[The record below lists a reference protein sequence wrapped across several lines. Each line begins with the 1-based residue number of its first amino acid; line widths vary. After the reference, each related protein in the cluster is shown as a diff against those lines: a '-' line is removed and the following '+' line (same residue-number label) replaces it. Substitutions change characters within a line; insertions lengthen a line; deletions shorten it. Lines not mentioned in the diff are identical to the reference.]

1 MSRFLE
7 ERYLETVGLLKD
19 LGLWDLEN
27 GMKFLP
33 IIQHCMPP
41 PSLDKIQELLN
52 NLYFSGINTDWA
64 PNSDLLILRNKVT
77 RAKANISR
85 KNISFEIVR
94 GDSTKYGTQYP
105 ISYGVNKIYQQKR
118 WGRNR
123 AVLIRELVETV
134 YFTTAKQ
141 SLLISE
147 TYYRNI
153 FNLRDVIITDYAENS
168 VKIPAVGQFDKEI
181 DIKLSKV
188 NYISTKE
195 TLLGVQTRKYGVN
208 DSDRFWANPPEAKF
222 TLPPDFNNLM
232 DQTLSSQDNPRPLV
246 GFEPGDFTR
255 PPEPEDFLLNNTQ
268 QKSNPYYSQP
278 KWVRNNVRSLADA
291 NQITWTTLFNYWERV
306 LKAGKKEIFNLSLV
320 TLLTGIR
327 KRRWVNATY
336 DVNKTLTAESMYI
349 SKSNTLKL
357 TINRAAHVFTSN
369 ESYAKNFT
377 ILSIPKALQLDKKQ
391 VKAGLSEEGMA
402 RGFEAANPGIKPLL
416 NNVARSGHTLLRK
429 NIAGELPAF
438 ILAGDIPIEFK
449 ARNASYQTK
458 NSDVNH
464 LLQSCITE
472 FKRIFNK
479 CCEHYPLISKELKEI
494 NFADAAPVMEH
505 LIGSQL
511 AKPNLDFSKFSITP
525 YQGNDLIFH
534 IELLNNLELYYLW
547 MLNYSYAIRPWGHET
562 GHYPNNNLLLH
573 QDKNSSDYNEAKL
586 LFISDLVRDQKQE
599 LDKCRSAVATHHQ
612 VLKSSLN
619 NNSCEQPLFHKY
631 IHGTKTLESMPLQA
645 KNSTE
650 LAEKIWGG
658 VKPVLSR
665 SNAHRHQ
672 CASYIHR
679 ELGEPYADAWLGHHI
694 DGWYFASPQ
703 SSSPISILSEV
714 FKVQQ
719 KWLTTNGFSLIRN
732 PLQ

>member
-1 MSRFLE
+1 MARFLE
-7 ERYLETVGLLKD
+7 KRYLETVGLLKD
-19 LGLWDLEN
+19 LGLWDLET

-33 IIQHCMPP
+33 IIQYCMPP
-41 PSLDKIQELLN
+41 PSFDKIHELLG
-52 NLYFSGINTDWA
+52 NLHSSGVNTDWA
-64 PNSDLLILRNKVT
+64 PSSDLLTLRNKMT
-77 RAKANISR
+77 KAKVNISR
-85 KNISFEIVR
+85 RNTPFKMVR
-94 GDSTKYGTQYP
+94 GDSTKYGTEYP
-105 ISYGVNKIYQQKR
+105 ISYGISKIAKQKD
-118 WGRNR
+118 WGINR
-123 AVLIRELVETV
+123 AVLIKKFVETV
-134 YFTTAKQ
+134 YYTTAKQ
-141 SLLISE
+141 SLLFSE

-153 FNLRDVIITDYAENS
+153 FNLRDVIITDFADYG
-168 VKIPAVGQFDKEI
+168 VRVPTVGQFDKDI
-181 DIKLSKV
+181 DEKSTKVQLIKS
-188 NYISTKE
+188 NYI
-195 TLLGVQTRKYGVN
+195 LLGVKAGKPVA

-232 DQTLSSQDNPRPLV
+232 DKTLPSHDNPRPLV

-291 NQITWTTLFNYWERV
+291 NQITWSTLFDYWERV
-306 LKAGKKEIFNLSLV
+306 LKAGKKEIFNLTLV

-336 DVNKTLTAESMYI
+336 DVNTTLTAENMYI
-349 SKSNTLKL
+349 STSNTIKL

-416 NNVARSGHTLLRK
+416 NNIARSGHTLLRK

-449 ARNASYQTK
+449 ARNAYYQTK

-464 LLQSCITE
+464 LLQRCIAE
-472 FKRIFNK
+472 FKRIFSRS
-479 CCEHYPLISKELKEI
+479 CEHYPLISKELKEI
-494 NFADAAPVMEH
+494 NFADAAPVKEH
-505 LIGSQL
+505 LLGSQL
-511 AKPNLDFSKFSITP
+511 AKPNLNFSKFSITP
-525 YQGNDLIFH
+525 YQGNDLVFY

-586 LFISDLVRDQKQE
+586 LFISNLVRDQKQE
-599 LDKCRSAVATHHQ
+599 LDKCRLAVATHHQ

-619 NNSCEQPLFHKY
+619 KKSCEQPLFHKY
-631 IHGTKTLESMPLQA
+631 IYGTKTLESLPLQA
-645 KNSTE
+645 KKATE
-650 LAEKIWGG
+650 LAEKIWAG

-703 SSSPISILSEV
+703 ASSPISILSDV
-714 FKVQQ
+714 SKIQQ
-719 KWLTTNGFSLIRN
+719 KWLKTNGFSLIRN